1 MNKISKAHSKR
12 SLVKAILFAGLIA
25 GTLDAAAATI
35 KYYIDTGNGPVRIFV
50 FIASGVFGKD
60 AYASSKSI
68 AIFGLIFH
76 YLIAI
81 IFSGFYFLIYPQIKF
96 LHTNKL
102 FSAFLYGIFVWLIM
116 NLIVVPLSNTPAL
129 TFHITGALIAAF
141 ILIICIGIPVCF
153 MAASFYKKNIF
164 A

>member
-1 MNKISKAHSKR
+1 LKKLYKTYSNK
-12 SLVKAILFAGLIA
+12 SLIKTILIAGLIA

-35 KYYIDTGNGPVRIFV
+35 KYYINTGNGPVRIFV
-50 FIASGVFGKD
+50 FIASGIFGNE
-60 AYASSKSI
+60 AYEGSQSI

-76 YLIAI
+76 YLTAI
-81 IFSGFYFLIYPQIKF
+81 IFSAFYFLIYPKIEF
-96 LHTNKL
+96 LHNNKL

-129 TFHITGALIAAF
+129 TFHITDALIAAF

-153 MAASFYKKNIF
+153 MAASFYKKNISV
-164 A
+164 